1 MNGSRRIRF
10 LAVLA
15 VLGLLASACGSTVN
29 EARRTEAARR
39 NGTSGLG
46 SSVAGG
52 ELGGDGGADTGGGLA
67 TSGGGVSSG
76 SGGTRTT
83 GSGSAGT
90 NTAGTKS
97 GNTALGPGVT
107 ATSINIGLGFTV
119 NGGAGNAAI
128 GVKGVSTG
136 DDKGENQAVID
147 DINAH
152 GGVAGRKLVPVWHPY
167 DSTSTDSADVQEQKA
182 CDDYTQ
188 DHKVFLAFDRGRDTF
203 NQCMQAR
210 GSFNIAGGGI
220 TDTAASTYKRFPY
233 YVEIS
238 TLNLDRV
245 AAIEPGTL
253 NQEGYF
259 AGWDAN
265 LGQAAAT
272 KAKVGIITFDFP
284 TFSHAVDQ
292 VMVPALRQIGHA
304 PDPQDI
310 RKVTWLQTNSDAGA
324 LAAAV
329 SSAVL
334 RFRQDGVTHVIILD
348 ERALVTLLFIRE
360 ANSQGFKP
368 RYGLNTTNGVQVLVD
383 GGNLNPAQLNGAL
396 GMGWSPSFDIT
407 PSQNTDNGPYSNNAR
422 RKCMALMKAKG
433 FTFQDANAES
443 VALDICNQLYF
454 LQLAGNSVSGPLNR
468 DTFIAAVNALGTR
481 FENTGTF
488 VNRFSATQH
497 DGVAAVRQWKWDS
510 GCSCGK
516 YTSGN
521 IDAP

>member
-1 MNGSRRIRF
+1 MLVA
-10 LAVLA
+10 LAM
-15 VLGLLASACGSTVN
+15 LASACGSTVN
-29 EARRTEAARR
+29 EARRAHAARR
-39 NGTSGLG
+39 SGDLGTSVQGDEFDSQPGGG
-46 SSVAGG
+46 SGDTSS
-52 ELGGDGGADTGGGLA
+52 GGDGT
-67 TSGGGVSSG
+67 SSG
-76 SGGTRTT
+76 A
-83 GSGSAGT
+83 GSAGRGT
-90 NTAGTKS
+90 TSGTVGSKTAS
-97 GNTALGPGVT
+97 PHSPSSAVGPGVT
-107 ATSINIGLGFTV
+107 AKEINIGLGYSV

-136 DDKGENQAVID
+136 DDKGENQALID

-203 NQCMQAR
+203 NECMQAR
-210 GSFNIAGGGI
+210 GSFNIAAGGI

-233 YVEIS
+233 YVELS
-238 TLNLDRV
+238 TLNLDR
-245 AAIEPGTL
+245 ASAIEPGIL

-259 AGWDAN
+259 GGWDAN
-265 LGQAAAT
+265 LGQAGNA
-272 KAKVGIITFDFP
+272 KAKLGIITFDFP

-292 VMVPALRQIGHA
+292 VMVPALRAIGHA

-310 RKVTWLQTNSDAGA
+310 RKVTWLQSNSDAGA

-383 GGNLNPAQLNGAL
+383 GGNLNPDQLNGAL
-396 GMGWSPSFDIT
+396 GIGWSPSFDIT

-422 RKCMALMKAKG
+422 RKCMGLMKAKG
-433 FTFQDANAES
+433 FTFADANAES
-443 VALDICNQLYF
+443 VALDICNSFYF

-468 DTFIAAVNALGTR
+468 DSFIAAVNALGTR
-481 FENTGTF
+481 FENAGTF
-488 VNRFSATQH
+488 VNRFSAAQH

>member
-1 MNGSRRIRF
+1 VIGSRVRLTAVIAA
-10 LAVLA
+10 LALV
-15 VLGLLASACGSTVN
+15 ASACGSTVS
-29 EARRTEAARR
+29 EARRHEAARV
-39 NGTSGLG
+39 NANGGLGTGAVDDGLAGTDAGGLGSASGGAAGSSAGASAGGHTVGTSGHNAA
-46 SSVAGG
+46 SA
-52 ELGGDGGADTGGGLA
+52 
-67 TSGGGVSSG
+67 
-76 SGGTRTT
+76 T
-83 GSGSAGT
+83 GS
-90 NTAGTKS
+90 
-97 GNTALGPGVT
+97 TALGPGVS
-107 ATSINIGLGFTV
+107 ATTINIGLGYTV

-167 DSTSTDSADVQEQKA
+167 DSASTDSADVQEQKA

-188 DHKVFLAFDRGRDTF
+188 DHKVFVAFDRGRDTF

-220 TDTAASTYKRFPY
+220 TDTAASTYQRFPY

-238 TLNLDRV
+238 TLNLDR
-245 AAIEPGTL
+245 ASAIEPGIL

-259 AGWDAN
+259 GGWDNA
-265 LGQAAAT
+265 LGQPGSA
-272 KAKVGIITFDFP
+272 KAKVGIITYDFP
-284 TFSHAVDQ
+284 TFRHAVDE
-292 VMVPALRQIGHA
+292 VMVPALRAIGHA
-304 PDPQDI
+304 PDPKDI
-310 RKVTWLQTNSDAGA
+310 ERVTWLQSNSDAGA

-360 ANSQGFKP
+360 ANSQRYRP
-368 RYGLNTTNGVQVLVD
+368 RYGLNTTNGAQVLVD
-383 GGNLNPAQLNGAL
+383 GGNLNADQLNGAL
-396 GMGWSPSFDIT
+396 GMGWTPSFDIT

-433 FTFQDANAES
+433 FTFSDANAES

-454 LQLAGNSVSGPLNR
+454 LQLAGNSVSGALNR

-488 VNRFSATQH
+488 VNRFSARQH
-497 DGVAAVRQWKWDS
+497 DGVAAVRQWKWDTS
-510 GCSCGK
+510 CSCGK